1 MVLRHSSQ
9 FYHTF
14 VVRSCC
20 SLLLF
25 FAFNGAIAAPTPTW
39 TQLSPGTSPPARSYL
54 AMTYDPVSGKIIMF
68 GGFDGRRYL
77 NDTWAFDGTTW
88 TRVRTRGLPVARAAA
103 QMAYDAVSRQVV
115 LFGGFNGRN
124 YLGDTWIFDG
134 STSR

>member
-1 MVLRHSSQ
+1 MK
-9 FYHTF
+9 FNW
-14 VVRSCC
+14 VRYFSRGLVILICC
-20 SLLLF
+20 C
-25 FAFNGAIAAPTPTW
+25 GAIAFGSTATAGLISW
-39 TQLSPGTSPPARSYL
+39 VQLSPATSPPARSYL

-124 YLGDTWIFDG
+124 YLG
-134 STSR
+134 